1 MQKILLF
8 LLLLAAIYYWRKL
21 LVSDKKKTRP
31 TESSSPT
38 QQPASRIETMLPCA
52 HCGVLVPQSEGTTVA
67 SHFYCSQEHA
77 RLGPASH
84 S

>member
-21 LVSDKKKTRP
+21 LVSDKKKARP
-31 TESSSPT
+31 TEPPA
-38 QQPASRIETMLPCA
+38 QQDAPRIETMQPCA
-52 HCGVLVPQSEGTTVA
+52 HCGVLVPQSEGTTIG

-84 S
+84 P